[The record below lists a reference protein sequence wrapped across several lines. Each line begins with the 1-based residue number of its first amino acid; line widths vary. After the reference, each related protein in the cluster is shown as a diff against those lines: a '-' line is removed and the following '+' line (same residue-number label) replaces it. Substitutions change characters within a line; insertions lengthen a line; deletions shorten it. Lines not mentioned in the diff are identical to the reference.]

1 MMPSALL
8 QYGLFISSAASAVG
22 TAAAYKLAMDC
33 KLLVG
38 KSQGQLL
45 QPVLRLVDEATTNFH
60 LKADATLA
68 ALRNAIAEQVA
79 AQLEPLQRRMSEVM
93 AHERSLDDEMQQLRT
108 LSDTLATA
116 QADWIRTHPPPLTF
130 ARAASRSL
138 SPPIASLTFPAL
150 PVQPT
155 TTRNVKGGERA
166 NAIRTGRPTGT

>member
-33 KLLVG
+33 KLLVD

-68 ALRNAIAEQVA
+68 ALRNAIAEQEMR
-79 AQLEPLQRRMSEVM
+79 AQ
-93 AHERSLDDEMQQLRT
+93 AHERALDDEMQQLRT
-108 LSDTLATA
+108 L
-116 QADWIRTHPPPLTF
+116 R
-130 ARAASRSL
+130 R
-138 SPPIASLTFPAL
+138 
-150 PVQPT
+150 
-155 TTRNVKGGERA
+155 
-166 NAIRTGRPTGT
+166 